1 MLMLKGFVFCFL
13 LGFFPLQSA
22 QPSSGDNMRGGWM
35 KSRTKVT
42 GPAKPSSAKPR
53 AASPTPAAEGIV
65 RSESLGLGYTVFMVN
80 ASGQTTRV
88 ANDQGFKSND
98 RIRLLV
104 ETNSDGYIYIFSQEN
119 NEPPRLLFPNT
130 RVRNGGNFV
139 EGHKTFWLPE
149 TGEIEFDE
157 RPAKELLTVVF
168 SQQPLS
174 EVFASDRAEGTPVES
189 GVFQKVALETS
200 VRRAGQLNEAS
211 LLTQTEAQRG
221 VRLNSK
227 DPAPATI
234 LLNQSPSE
242 NRIVAKIEISH
253 R

>member
-1 MLMLKGFVFCFL
+1 MLKGFVFCFCL
-13 LGFFPLQSA
+13 ALFPLQSA
-22 QPSSGDNMRGGWM
+22 QPSKGDNLRGGWM
-35 KSRTKVT
+35 KSRTKGT
-42 GPAKPSSAKPR
+42 APAKPSPAKPR
-53 AASPTPAAEGIV
+53 GAPPTPAVETL

-80 ASGQTTRV
+80 ASGQTVRV
-88 ANDQGFKSND
+88 ANNQAFKSND

-149 TGEIEFDE
+149 AGEIEFDE

-168 SQQPLS
+168 SQQPLPD
-174 EVFASDRAEGTPVES
+174 VFASDRAEGTPVES

-200 VRRAGQLNEAS
+200 VRRAGHLNEAS

-253 R
+253 H